1 MLLDCFLDFQGCD
14 KEIPFEEIQNTVFY
28 EITSQSP
35 NTILHIDATGLEEP
49 IYIRS
54 KFSNRCRTKNHLP
67 FLKFLVATLS
77 YILLTGKGIEFNETM
92 DCFTVK
98 IPLIYESF
106 NH

>member
-1 MLLDCFLDFQGCD
+1 MIFQGCD

-54 KFSNRCRTKNHLP
+54 KFSNRCRTKNH
-67 FLKFLVATLS
+67 FAILKVSCNDPYELITAKLYVNGKLMRAGRANKSIRFS
-77 YILLTGKGIEFNETM
+77 YRLKG
-92 DCFTVK
+92 D
-98 IPLIYESF
+98 
-106 NH
+106 